1 MREVSR
7 NNCMRYSFTNRHKN
21 IRKQSSNSYP
31 RKGNNM
37 TDTQLVLLLA
47 NIWLVRHAE
56 PRFSLVIA
64 LFFLFSAIYMG
75 WLK

>member
-1 MREVSR
+1 
-7 NNCMRYSFTNRHKN
+7 
-21 IRKQSSNSYP
+21 
-31 RKGNNM
+31 M

-56 PRFSLVIA
+56 PRFSLVMA
-64 LFFLFSAIYMG
+64 LLFLFSAIYMG